1 MSDTYRVAH
10 LDNLDRIPVDGGQE
24 FSLTWLPVRR
34 SLGIRAFGT
43 NALVAESAG
52 DHVVEPH
59 TELGA
64 EHEEL
69 YFVAR
74 GRATFTLGEE
84 TVDAP
89 AGTYVFLPDPAIR
102 REAVAAEPGTTVLS
116 FGSPAA
122 GSYEVSAWEWT
133 FRAAAVRYS
142 NPAAA
147 RAILDDGLRVRPE
160 AGSLHYELACLDAL
174 SGDHE
179 AALAALSEAVQL
191 RPETAA
197 WAYDDEDLASIHDD
211 PRFVALTTR
220 NS

>member
-10 LDNLDRIPVDGGQE
+10 LDDLDRIPVDGGQE

-43 NALVAESAG
+43 NAFVAESAG

-84 TVDAP
+84 TVDA
-89 AGTYVFLPDPAIR
+89 
-102 REAVAAEPGTTVLS
+102 
-116 FGSPAA
+116 PAA

-220 NS
+220 NP